1 MVDRDIL
8 LEKTAIIQRCLK
20 RIQDVTD
27 LSVESLDHVDVQ
39 DIFVLNLQR
48 AIQASVDIAAHII
61 AYEGLGLPDT
71 LKDHF
76 QLLAQNKIISIDL
89 EQKLYAMVGF
99 RNIAVHEYQ
108 NIDKEI
114 LKSILQNNLRD
125 IEEFYQE
132 ILSKF
137 K

>member
-20 RIQDVTD
+20 RIQDVTN

>member
-137 K
+137 E

>member
-27 LSVESLDHVDVQ
+27 LSAESLDHVDVQ

-137 K
+137 E